1 MVNDLTIEKIRSNQG
16 KFTPELFKTL
26 ETLIDFSTNYS
37 PMSDLLFISSKL
49 DVTFN
54 GLIYPSK
61 KNSWVPVRNTLR
73 LIARMVDQE
82 LSDEII
88 TEIRIEDMLCGCD
101 YFKGY
106 ATYLTNKG
114 ILRGGNYKWQWTAF
128 PGYDKHYNKFIEF
141 DNSIIGQSSEIF
153 NLTQK

>member
-1 MVNDLTIEKIRSNQG
+1 MVNDLTIEKIKSNRN
-16 KFTPELFKTL
+16 KFAPELFKTL

-49 DVTFN
+49 DVTLN

-61 KNSWVPVRNTLR
+61 ERSWVPVRNVLR
-73 LIARMVDQE
+73 LTAKMVDQE
-82 LSDEII
+82 LPNEII
-88 TEIRIEDMLCGCD
+88 TEIHIEDMLCGCD

-106 ATYLTNKG
+106 ATFFTDKG
-114 ILRGGNYKWQWTAF
+114 ILRGGNFKWQWTAF

-141 DNSIIGQSSEIF
+141 ADTIIGQPNEIF
-153 NLTQK
+153 NLTEK